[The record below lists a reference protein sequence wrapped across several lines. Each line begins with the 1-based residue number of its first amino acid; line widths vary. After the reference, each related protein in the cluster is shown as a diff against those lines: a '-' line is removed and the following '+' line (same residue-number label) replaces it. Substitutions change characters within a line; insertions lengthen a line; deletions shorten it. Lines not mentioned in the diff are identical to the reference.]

1 MPTNH
6 ELSAA
11 RRSGHWGFRFFRTDI
26 GVLVG
31 LAGLTVWF
39 LRAAPELVW
48 LPPLVGGHFFLFC
61 NVVRLCRRLELL
73 WAAVF
78 VLNVAGWAA
87 RGDLRLLPVL
97 LGQLPVTVVLVAW
110 EIRQPRY
117 HGVWADRLNP
127 RLGDYLRS
135 RSRPGEPDPSRA

>member
-1 MPTNH
+1 MTPDFT
-6 ELSAA
+6 SAH
-11 RRSGHWGFRFFRTDI
+11 RSGRWGFRFFRTDAW
-26 GVLVG
+26 VLAG
-31 LAGLTVWF
+31 LAGVTAWF
-39 LRAAPELVW
+39 SRALPELVW

-78 VLNVAGWAA
+78 LLNVAGWAA

-97 LGQLPVTVVLVAW
+97 LGQLAVTVVLIAW

-135 RSRPGEPDPSRA
+135 RSRTAEAKQTRD

>member
-1 MPTNH
+1 MNS
-6 ELSAA
+6 EFDAA
-11 RRSGHWGFRFFRTDI
+11 HRSGHWGFRFFRTDI
-26 GVLVG
+26 GVLAG

-39 LRAAPELVW
+39 LRAVPELAW

-78 VLNVAGWAA
+78 LLNVAAWAA
-87 RGDLRLLPVL
+87 RGDLRLLPIL
-97 LGQLPVTVVLVAW
+97 LGQFPVTVVLVAW

-135 RSRPGEPDPSRA
+135 RSRPPEAKPTRD

>member
-1 MPTNH
+1 MTP
-6 ELSAA
+6 ELTATH
-11 RRSGHWGFRFFRTDI
+11 RSGRWGFRFFWTDAW
-26 GVLVG
+26 VLAG

-39 LRAAPELVW
+39 LRVVPELAW

-78 VLNVAGWAA
+78 LLNVAGWAA
-87 RGDLRLLPVL
+87 RGELRLLPVL
-97 LGQLPVTVVLVAW
+97 LGQLPVTVLLVAW

-117 HGVWADRLNP
+117 HGVYADRWNP
-127 RLGDYLRS
+127 RLNEYLQN
-135 RSRPGEPDPSRA
+135 EAQ